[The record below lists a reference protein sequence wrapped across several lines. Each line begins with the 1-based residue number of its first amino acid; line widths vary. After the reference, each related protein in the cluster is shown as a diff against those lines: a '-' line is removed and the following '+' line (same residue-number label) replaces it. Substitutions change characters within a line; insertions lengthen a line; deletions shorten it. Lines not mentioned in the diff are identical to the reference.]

1 MVDNKLDTLEKYLS
15 QHHLYRLIALIYIE
29 EYRLQLEVMIRN
41 GKCAKLCSK
50 VLRSILKESM
60 KENDTFIIR
69 GILGLAFTFY
79 WNDEKYKKLIYL
91 SPDVYQCEIW
101 KKYDFWEAAIFET
114 TYEEMALFNKQKGQT
129 QAETIL
135 REKNIIFSQLASFC
149 HYMVMLGTIF
159 VIQE

>member
-1 MVDNKLDTLEKYLS
+1 M
-15 QHHLYRLIALIYIE
+15 
-29 EYRLQLEVMIRN
+29 
-41 GKCAKLCSK
+41 
-50 VLRSILKESM
+50 RSILKESM

-114 TYEEMALFNKQKGQT
+114 TYEEMALFNKQKG
-129 QAETIL
+129 
-135 REKNIIFSQLASFC
+135 
-149 HYMVMLGTIF
+149 
-159 VIQE
+159 